1 MNTEILDQWAKVVQM
16 NAKRQ
21 QEIYED
27 FLRRQAIQ
35 LTQPAQVIKMNQD
48 KKRRA

>member
-1 MNTEILDQWAKVVQM
+1 MDTLEHMAKVVQM